1 MSINC
6 TDREGLERFMKEHLD
21 EYRYVHSLGVQKT
34 AAELAGI
41 YGTDVEKADFAGRYH
56 DIAKCFD
63 QETSD
68 HYVRKYGLDESLI
81 GNRSLAH
88 SKVGAAILQNE
99 YGVDDEELLD
109 MVRFHTTGKAGM
121 STAEEILYV
130 SDAIEDNRGY
140 PGLKA
145 LQQLARED
153 LDECCLAIME
163 FALDELIRKGKKIDK
178 DTIEARE
185 FVISRIEKKKK
196 EGQEK

>member
-1 MSINC
+1 
-6 TDREGLERFMKEHLD
+6 MKEQLD
-21 EYRYVHSLGVQKT
+21 EYRYVHSLGVQRM

-68 HYVRKYGLDESLI
+68 RYVRRYGLDESLI

-88 SKVGAAILQNE
+88 SKVGAAILEHE

-109 MVRFHTTGKAGM
+109 MVRCHTTGKAGM

-153 LDECCLAIME
+153 LDACCLAIME
-163 FALDELIRKGKKIDK
+163 FALDELVKKGKKIDR

-185 FVISRIEKKKK
+185 YMIEKIARKKK
-196 EGQEK
+196 EGQER

>member
-1 MSINC
+1 
-6 TDREGLERFMKEHLD
+6 MKEHLD
-21 EYRYVHSLGVQKT
+21 EYRYVHSLGVQRM

-41 YGTDVEKADFAGRYH
+41 YGTDIEKADFAGRYH

-68 HYVRKYGLDESLI
+68 RYVRKYGLDESLI

-88 SKVGAAILQNE
+88 SKVGAAILEHE

-109 MVRFHTTGKAGM
+109 MVRCHTTGKADM

-145 LQQLARED
+145 LQKLAKED
-153 LDECCLAIME
+153 LDACCLAIME
-163 FALDELIRKGKKIDK
+163 FALDELVRKGKTIDR

-185 FVISRIEKKKK
+185 SMIEKIAQKKK

>member
-1 MSINC
+1 
-6 TDREGLERFMKEHLD
+6 MKEHLD
-21 EYRYVHSLGVQKT
+21 EYRYIHSLGVQKM

-68 HYVRKYGLDESLI
+68 RYVRKYGLDESLI

-88 SKVGAAILQNE
+88 SKVGAAILE
-99 YGVDDEELLD
+99 HEFGVDDKELLD
-109 MVRFHTTGKAGM
+109 MVRCHTTGKAGM

-140 PGLKA
+140 PGLRA
-145 LQQLARED
+145 LQKLARED
-153 LDECCLAIME
+153 LDEACLAIME
-163 FALDELIRKGKKIDK
+163 FSVDELVRKGKPIDR
-178 DTIEARE
+178 DTIEARDYIIDR
-185 FVISRIEKKKK
+185 ISMKKNK
-196 EGQEK
+196 GQEKE

>member
-1 MSINC
+1 
-6 TDREGLERFMKEHLD
+6 MKEHLD
-21 EYRYVHSLGVQKT
+21 EYRYVHSLGVQKM
-34 AAELAGI
+34 AAELARI

-68 HYVRKYGLDESLI
+68 RYVRKYGLDDSLI
-81 GNRSLAH
+81 GNRSLSH
-88 SKVGAAILQNE
+88 SKVGAAILEHE

-109 MVRFHTTGKAGM
+109 MIRCHTTGKAGM
-121 STAEEILYV
+121 STGEEILYV

-153 LDECCLAIME
+153 LDACCLAIME
-163 FALDELIRKGKKIDK
+163 FALDELVRKGKPIDS
-178 DTIEARE
+178 DTTEARE
-185 FVISRIEKKKK
+185 YIIEKIEKKKK